1 MSNNRIYPE
10 HLYKKAI
17 ADYEKLMTRYCP
29 CCYLEFYAFNNSNA
43 SDKEHRCPSCRE
55 FFDKALTKEEVRN
68 IKINKII
75 S

>member
-29 CCYLEFYAFNNSNA
+29 CCYLEVRLFYAFNNSNA

-55 FFDKALTKEEVRN
+55 FL
-68 IKINKII
+68 IKH
-75 S
+75 